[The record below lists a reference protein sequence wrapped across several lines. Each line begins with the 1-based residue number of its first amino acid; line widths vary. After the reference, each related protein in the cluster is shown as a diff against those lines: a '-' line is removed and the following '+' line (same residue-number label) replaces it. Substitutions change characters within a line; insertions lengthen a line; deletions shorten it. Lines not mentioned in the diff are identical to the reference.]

1 MTMKKSK
8 KVWRL
13 LLVLSLVIGMAAGG
27 VQSQAYSVP
36 SNMKWWTK
44 DRFGMFIH
52 FGAYS
57 YYGHGEWAMQ
67 TEGISKQKYQSY
79 YFAFIIP
86 IFFSLSTTTK
96 GLCAKSC
103 LEADFLKLCEAVTV
117 KPLVTRY
124 TTHKSTAAEY

>member
-1 MTMKKSK
+1 MKKSK
-8 KVWRL
+8 KVWSL

-67 TEGISKQKYQSY
+67 TEGISKQKYQQTVAAK
-79 YFAFIIP
+79 FNP
-86 IFFSLSTTTK
+86 TK
-96 GLCAKSC
+96 FNANEIVKYAK
-103 LEADFLKLCEAVTV
+103 LAGM
-117 KPLVTRY
+117 
-124 TTHKSTAAEY
+124 

>member
-1 MTMKKSK
+1 MKKSK
-8 KVWRL
+8 KVWSL

-57 YYGHGEWAMQ
+57 YYGHGEWAM
-67 TEGISKQKYQSY
+67 TDRGDFEAGIPTDGSCEVQSDRVR
-79 YFAFIIP
+79 
-86 IFFSLSTTTK
+86 
-96 GLCAKSC
+96 CQ
-103 LEADFLKLCEAVTV
+103 
-117 KPLVTRY
+117 
-124 TTHKSTAAEY
+124 

>member
-8 KVWRL
+8 KVWSL

-52 FGAYS
+52 FGA
-57 YYGHGEWAMQ
+57 
-67 TEGISKQKYQSY
+67 
-79 YFAFIIP
+79 
-86 IFFSLSTTTK
+86 
-96 GLCAKSC
+96 
-103 LEADFLKLCEAVTV
+103 
-117 KPLVTRY
+117 
-124 TTHKSTAAEY
+124 

>member
-8 KVWRL
+8 KVWSL

-52 FGAYS
+52 FGI
-57 YYGHGEWAMQ
+57 H
-67 TEGISKQKYQSY
+67 I
-79 YFAFIIP
+79 
-86 IFFSLSTTTK
+86 
-96 GLCAKSC
+96 
-103 LEADFLKLCEAVTV
+103 TV
-117 KPLVTRY
+117 KFR
-124 TTHKSTAAEY
+124 HISTCNCLHCIS

>member
-8 KVWRL
+8 KVWSL

-52 FGAYS
+52 F
-57 YYGHGEWAMQ
+57 ER
-67 TEGISKQKYQSY
+67 
-79 YFAFIIP
+79 IP
-86 IFFSLSTTTK
+86 IMDTGMGDADRGDF
-96 GLCAKSC
+96 
-103 LEADFLKLCEAVTV
+103 EAEIPTDGSREVQSNQV
-117 KPLVTRY
+117 
-124 TTHKSTAAEY
+124 